1 MDSSEL
7 KDQIIL
13 DTHKEVAKITAAIAE
28 IKTDLKEHIRRTGAV
43 EARIED
49 VEEDSN
55 KKLEA
60 LNRQVYMVHGAL
72 GLISIIAILVG
83 IYKSFAQ

>member
-7 KDQIIL
+7 KDQILL
-13 DTHKEVAKITAAIAE
+13 DMHKEVAKITSSIAE
-28 IKTDLKEHIRRTGAV
+28 IKVDLREHIRRTGAV

-72 GLISIIAILVG
+72 GLISVIAIIAG
-83 IYKSFAQ
+83 IYKSFA